1 MKFTIITTVLD
12 NENFISGCLS
22 SIQNQKIKKNEVE
35 HIIVDGGSSDRTVEI
50 IKKIKNKNKNIR
62 LFIKKRYSIY
72 KAINFGIKKSKNNYI
87 GILHSDDF
95 YFNNNVLSFV
105 KKQFDKNKNID
116 AIYSNIKIV
125 KRNDSD
131 KILRYFKSKQLNYR
145 DFLKCDHPPHTSL
158 FFKKSVFKKYGN
170 YNEKFKI
177 ASDFEFMLR
186 VFGIKHL
193 KSKYF
198 NKTFIT
204 MRSGGTSTQSIK
216 NVIVANYEVYRS
228 FKENKINI
236 NLFYIIL
243 KILRKLLQFRLF
255 N

>member
-1 MKFTIITTVLD
+1 
-12 NENFISGCLS
+12 
-22 SIQNQKIKKNEVE
+22 
-35 HIIVDGGSSDRTVEI
+35 
-50 IKKIKNKNKNIR
+50 
-62 LFIKKRYSIY
+62 
-72 KAINFGIKKSKNNYI
+72 
-87 GILHSDDF
+87 
-95 YFNNNVLSFV
+95 
-105 KKQFDKNKNID
+105 
-116 AIYSNIKIV
+116 
-125 KRNDSD
+125 
-131 KILRYFKSKQLNYR
+131 
-145 DFLKCDHPPHTSL
+145 
-158 FFKKSVFKKYGN
+158 
-170 YNEKFKI
+170 
-177 ASDFEFMLR
+177 MLR
-186 VFGIKHL
+186 IFGIKHL

>member
-1 MKFTIITTVLD
+1 MKFSIITTVLD

-22 SIQNQKIKKNEVE
+22 SIQSQKIKKNELE
-35 HIIVDGGSSDRTVEI
+35 HIIIDGGSSDRTVEI
-50 IKKIKNKNKNIR
+50 IKKIKNKNKNKNIR

-131 KILRYFKSKQLNYR
+131 KILRYFKSKQLNYK
-145 DFLKCDHPPHTSL
+145 D
-158 FFKKSVFKKYGN
+158 
-170 YNEKFKI
+170 
-177 ASDFEFMLR
+177 A
-186 VFGIKHL
+186 
-193 KSKYF
+193 
-198 NKTFIT
+198 
-204 MRSGGTSTQSIK
+204 
-216 NVIVANYEVYRS
+216 
-228 FKENKINI
+228 
-236 NLFYIIL
+236 
-243 KILRKLLQFRLF
+243 
-255 N
+255 

>member
-1 MKFTIITTVLD
+1 MKFSIITTVLD
-12 NENFISGCLS
+12 NEKFISGCLS
-22 SIQNQKIKKNEVE
+22 SIQSQKIKKNELE
-35 HIIVDGGSSDRTVEI
+35 HIIIDGGSSDRTVEI

-131 KILRYFKSKQLNYR
+131 KILRYFKSKQLNYK
-145 DFLKCDHPPHTSL
+145 DLNVITTSQVFFGKVFLKNMEIIMKNSKLHQISIH
-158 FFKKSVFKKYGN
+158 VR
-170 YNEKFKI
+170 
-177 ASDFEFMLR
+177 MLALNISNR
-186 VFGIKHL
+186 NILIKHL
-193 KSKYF
+193 
-198 NKTFIT
+198 I

-216 NVIVANYEVYRS
+216 MS
-228 FKENKINI
+228 
-236 NLFYIIL
+236 
-243 KILRKLLQFRLF
+243 
-255 N
+255 